1 MLQDQG
7 SLQSSSYS
15 QYKSRLSSIEND
27 FELGLFLHILKRN
40 LIIIAVFFV
49 VAFLVCFVFL
59 RYTQP
64 VYESFTTIKINQNNN
79 ANKVL
84 TLQMDEVGT
93 GSENSLAEAIEII
106 KSKVFLARVVNR
118 LDMSISYFNRGT
130 FKNFEIYKTSPVIA
144 KVNKKSDDVYRSPI
158 YFRFDNIENGEYS
171 LNGNDW
177 LPFKFNNW
185 NVTPK
190 LDIKFIV
197 NPIFKEEEVKRSL
210 QNEKKSMFLM
220 VHSQTEIINIVKG
233 GLEVKSYN
241 DFAKTL
247 KVTSKNEDPNKAAD
261 IANAVSDEFLVYDVE
276 QQSESSNSILNF
288 INGQIRDVYS
298 ELKSSEDTLDKFKKN
313 NNFNSNS
320 ERIITSNITRLTSI
334 EDQILKYEL
343 EEKILEDIQGNFSK
357 NSKIDIYQLLTAT
370 IGTESESSVKNLV
383 DDLKKLLQ
391 SKENLLYQVTP
402 NSENIKALNFQIDNQ
417 KELLVS
423 GVASL
428 ISKTRSKILNL
439 KQKAKGFADNSVSL
453 PQNETEYARLFRLF
467 SVNEKYYTLL
477 MEKRTEFS
485 IAKAG
490 FVSQNIILENA
501 STNNNPVS
509 PNKIKIFT
517 FAFVSALLLSLL
529 TVFFKYIL
537 HDKIYSLNEII
548 KSSNANVSVLGIVPK
563 HNVKMENSKLIV
575 DKQVKSII
583 SESFRALRSNLAYI
597 NNDVDSKVIAA
608 TSSISGEGKTFVSIN
623 IAGILALAGKKVVI
637 IDLDLRKPSI
647 HKGFNLNNDIGTS
660 LFLINKKTVFECIKK
675 SELPNLDVITS
686 GPIPPNPSE
695 LIING
700 QLDKAISELKAHYD
714 YIVLDTPP
722 IGLVTDG
729 IPAILKADFPI
740 YIFRADY
747 SRKNFVQLMDRLYN
761 DHKLSNLSV
770 VLNNVDLARNT
781 YGYNYAYGYGFNYG
795 YGYGKDYYTE

>member
-7 SLQSSSYS
+7 SLQSDNFS
-15 QYKSRLSSIEND
+15 QYKNRLSSIEND

-40 LIIIAVFFV
+40 LILIAIFFIV
-49 VAFLVCFVFL
+49 SVLFCFVYL

-84 TLQMDEVGT
+84 TLQMDDA
-93 GSENSLAEAIEII
+93 GSENSMAEAIEII
-106 KSKVFLARVVNR
+106 RSKVFLSRVVNR

-130 FKNFEIYKTSPVIA
+130 FKNFELYKTPPVIA
-144 KVNKKSDDVYRSPI
+144 IVNKKSENIYGTPI
-158 YFRFDNIENGEYS
+158 YFKFDNIVSGEYS
-171 LNGNDW
+171 LNGNTW

-185 NVTPK
+185 NIGK
-190 LDIKFIV
+190 NLDIKFV
-197 NPIFKEEEVKRSL
+197 LNPIFQIDEIKSKIA
-210 QNEKKSMFLM
+210 NEKYSMFLTL
-220 VHSQTEIINIVKG
+220 HSQAEIISLVKQ

-241 DFAKTL
+241 ESAKTI
-247 KVTSKNEDPNKAAD
+247 KVTSKNEDPSKAAD
-261 IANAVSDEFLVYDVE
+261 IANAVSEEFLVYDVE
-276 QQSESSNSILNF
+276 QQSESSNSILSF
-288 INGQIRDVYS
+288 INGQIKEVYS
-298 ELKSSEDTLDKFKKN
+298 ELKSSEDTLDKFKKDN
-313 NNFNSNS
+313 NINSNS
-320 ERIITSNITRLTSI
+320 DRLISSNISRLTTI
-334 EDQILKYEL
+334 EDQILKYEI
-343 EEKILEDIQGNFSK
+343 EEKILDEIQSNFSK
-357 NSKIDIYQLLTAT
+357 NSNIDIYQLLAAT
-370 IGTESESSVKNLV
+370 VGTESESSIRSLIEE
-383 DDLKKLLQ
+383 LKKILQ
-391 SKENLLYQVTP
+391 AKENLLYQVTP
-402 NSENIKALNFQIDNQ
+402 NSENIKAVNFQIENQ
-417 KELLVS
+417 KKLLVGS
-423 GVASL
+423 IASL
-428 ISKTRSKILNL
+428 KSKTRSKILNL
-439 KQKAKGFADNSVSL
+439 KEKAKTYNINSNVL
-453 PQNETEYARLFRLF
+453 PKNESEYARLFRLF

-501 STNNNPVS
+501 SINNSPVS
-509 PNKIKIFT
+509 PNKFRIFL
-517 FAFVSALLLSLL
+517 FAFLAAFLLSLL

-548 KSSNANVSVLGIVPK
+548 KASHANVSVLGIVPK
-563 HNVKMENSKLIV
+563 HNVKMDNSKLIV

-597 NNDVDSKVIAA
+597 NADDGESKVIAA

-623 IAGILALAGKKVVI
+623 LAGILALAGKKVVI

-675 SELPNLDVITS
+675 TDLSNLDVITS

-700 QLDKAISELKAHYD
+700 KLEEAIIELKKHYD

-729 IPAILKADFPI
+729 IQAILKADFPI

-761 DHKLSNLSV
+761 DHKLSKLSI
-770 VLNNVDLARNT
+770 VLNNVDLDRNT